1 MLEIR
6 HQAVADGVST
16 QDAYDSFYEESE
28 IMLRDSFYMWLVE
41 LLKPTKGSMLLD
53 ISCGQGRLVQL
64 AQKRGLKGIGLDFAL
79 EGLRRGA
86 LLSPD
91 VMWLV
96 GDGEQIP
103 FADGSFDYV
112 THIGSLEHYADFYA
126 GASEIARLLTPDGRA
141 CILLPNS
148 FGLIGNVRRVYHTGE
163 IFFDDQ
169 PLQRYGTRATWER
182 VLQVGGLEV
191 ERMVP
196 WGEFNYPRTFKDLI
210 WTLLRPQ
217 KLIRA
222 LIVPFIPKN
231 LANHFVFIC
240 RRSNKPLPDDHY
252 PMLPPPSNA
261 S

>member
-6 HQAVADGVST
+6 HQAVTDGVST

-41 LLKPTKGSMLLD
+41 LLKPIKGATLLD

-64 AQKRGLKGIGLDFAL
+64 AQKRGLKGIGLDFSL
-79 EGLRRGA
+79 EGLARGA
-86 LLSPD
+86 QLSND
-91 VMWLV
+91 VMWVV

-103 FADGSFDYV
+103 FSDSSFDYI

-126 GASEIARLLTPDGRA
+126 GASEIARLLTSDGRA

-148 FGLIGNVRRVYHTGE
+148 FGLIGNIRHVYRTGE
-163 IFFDDQ
+163 IFYDDQ
-169 PLQRYGTRATWER
+169 PLQRYATIATWER
-182 VLQVGGLEV
+182 VLRTGGLEID
-191 ERMVP
+191 RMVP
-196 WGEFNYPRTFKDLI
+196 WGEFNTPRTLKDLF

-217 KLIRA
+217 KFIRA
-222 LIVPFIPKN
+222 LIIPFIPKN

-240 RRSNKPLPDDHY
+240 RRADEPVPDNHY
-252 PMLPPPSNA
+252 PTLLPRTIA